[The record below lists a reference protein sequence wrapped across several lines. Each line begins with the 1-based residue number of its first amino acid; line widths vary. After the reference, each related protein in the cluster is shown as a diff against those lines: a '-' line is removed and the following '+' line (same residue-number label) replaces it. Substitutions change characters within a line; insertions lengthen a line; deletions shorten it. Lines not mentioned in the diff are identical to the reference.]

1 MEMEVVPRMVGFED
15 EEYGGG
21 CLHADF
27 ANMYLGGGVLSGGC
41 VQAST
46 LRPHTLVA
54 QGPMH

>member
-1 MEMEVVPRMVGFED
+1 MEVVPRMVGFED

-46 LRPHTLVA
+46 LRPHTLEA
-54 QGPMH
+54 QGLIH